1 MEKFVQWNRLQALPV
16 WATRGFDAKPG
27 RFVERLDLDGGA
39 ILLPHRAMV
48 QARQIYVFAHA
59 ASLGW
64 FPEGATLAEAAM
76 NGLRRDFI
84 EDGAERAS
92 IAFSI
97 DPLTGSAVSDARD
110 SYTTAFVLFAIAH
123 LYALNGDLALLALAD
138 RIIAHVDRDMVDPIH
153 RGVSDVAGN
162 HTAPKRQ
169 NPQMHLLEAYLALE
183 QTAPGRG
190 YLSHADALITLFY
203 DHMVDARNGVLLEH
217 FSGDWGD
224 HPELAMA
231 AVFEPGHHYEWIWL
245 LDRHE
250 QAAGVDHG
258 LWRSKLQDAAARYGH
273 AASGLIV
280 DEVNAN
286 GNVAKRSH
294 RLWPHTEAIKAAA
307 VRHRSGDPEAYDFAN
322 RMAALLADHFL
333 DKPFVGGWTDQIT
346 NAGAPAV
353 GYVPA
358 SSLYHL
364 FLAATEAARMREGTT
379 APSNAAPAAAV

>member
-16 WATRGFDAKPG
+16 WATRGFDAEHG
-27 RFVERLDLDGGA
+27 RFFERLDLNGDA
-39 ILLPHRAMV
+39 IVLPHRAMV

-59 ASLGW
+59 SALGW
-64 FPEGATLAEAAM
+64 FPEGATLAETAM
-76 NGLRRDFI
+76 KSLRRDFI

-97 DPLTGSAVSDARD
+97 DPLTGAKASDVRD
-110 SYTTAFVLFAIAH
+110 SYTTAFVLFATAH
-123 LYALNGDLALLALAD
+123 LYALNGDRTLLALAD
-138 RIIAHVDRDMVDPIH
+138 RIIAHVDRDIMDPLH
-153 RGVSDVAGN
+153 RGVSDVAGD

-183 QTAPGRG
+183 QAAPGRG
-190 YLSHADALITLFY
+190 YLKHADALITLFY
-203 DHMVDARNGVLLEH
+203 DKLVDEQNGVLLEY
-217 FSGDWGD
+217 FSGDWNT
-224 HPELAMA
+224 HPDPAMA

-250 QAAGVDHG
+250 QAAGADHA
-258 LWRSKLQDAAARYGH
+258 LWSSKLQRAASQFGH
-273 AASGLIV
+273 ASNGLIV

-286 GNVAKRSH
+286 GSVTKPSH

-307 VRHRSGDPEAYDFAN
+307 VRHRAGDPEAYEFAN
-322 RMAALLADHFL
+322 KMATLLADQFL
-333 DKPFVGGWTDQIT
+333 DRPFVGGWTDQIT
-346 NAGAPAV
+346 EAGAAKV

-364 FLAATEAARMREGTT
+364 FLAASEAADLR
-379 APSNAAPAAAV
+379 A